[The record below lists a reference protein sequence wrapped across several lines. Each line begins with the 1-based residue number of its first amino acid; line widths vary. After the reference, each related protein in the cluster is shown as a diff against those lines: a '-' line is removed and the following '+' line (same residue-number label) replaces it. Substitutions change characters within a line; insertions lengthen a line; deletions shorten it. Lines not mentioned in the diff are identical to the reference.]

1 RVPVPRSFVR
11 EHHLSTLR
19 SAPECTARAQPE
31 GEDPMNATRTRTA
44 DQVSTLTAP
53 LVAARLE
60 EDGTIQLLVGDPAD
74 PPVTL
79 SVPLADVA
87 PSAPG
92 APARAHF
99 VESVGPPTFEG
110 FMLLYGEARLTIVR
124 PSPAFCRRKAGS
136 ACTCLRVLELDLLD
150 GDARPD
156 VVPAERRPRP
166 LPPL

>member
-1 RVPVPRSFVR
+1 MSAWWRRPSRPSWSDRSSQYSVPKPGWWRDCRPRRVPVPRSFVR

-31 GEDPMNATRTRTA
+31 GEDPMNATRPRTA

-74 PPVTL
+74 PTVTL
-79 SVPLADVA
+79 SVALADVA

-92 APARAHF
+92 ATARAHF
-99 VESVGPPTFEG
+99 VESVG
-110 FMLLYGEARLTIVR
+110 
-124 PSPAFCRRKAGS
+124 
-136 ACTCLRVLELDLLD
+136 
-150 GDARPD
+150 
-156 VVPAERRPRP
+156 
-166 LPPL
+166 